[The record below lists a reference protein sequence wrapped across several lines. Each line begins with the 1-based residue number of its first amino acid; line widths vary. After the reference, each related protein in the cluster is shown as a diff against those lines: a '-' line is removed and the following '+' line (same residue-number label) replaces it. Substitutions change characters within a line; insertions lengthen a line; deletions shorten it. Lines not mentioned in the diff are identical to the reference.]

1 MTRETITTTEN
12 VDSTEQ
18 LSASLA
24 STDLPSLAALDA
36 LLDEKLKLLDKKL
49 DQFRRDFHTRFSGYS
64 PEFFSDILFI
74 KNLKI
79 KTNN

>member
-36 LLDEKLKLLDKKL
+36 LLDEKLKLSIKSWTNSDATSI
-49 DQFRRDFHTRFSGYS
+49 RDFPVIVRNSFQIYC
-64 PEFFSDILFI
+64 L
-74 KNLKI
+74 
-79 KTNN
+79 